1 MRHLSVSKPTP
12 PTKMN
17 KNKLYTTTIEGE
29 DTPTRRRRIA
39 NAITMLL
46 HKDDLLRE
54 EVAIQLSL
62 EPSELDYLNA
72 PERER
77 KREFKE
83 C

>member
-1 MRHLSVSKPTP
+1 MASND
-12 PTKMN
+12 MD
-17 KNKLYTTTIEGE
+17 KNKLYIGTIEGE

-46 HKDDLLRE
+46 HKDALLRE

-72 PERER
+72 PERGYN
-77 KREFKE
+77 REFKE